1 MGLVLRA
8 PGMVSAT
15 DMTVMLLSS
24 WSTVKLLPEVKVTV
38 LGSQGSSRKALS
50 LNLQQPSQTA
60 QGQHLCH
67 CQTRFMAHQHWD
79 IGARRHDALAPA
91 YVETSQQPSD
101 AQL

>member
-50 LNLQQPSQTA
+50 LNLQQRSQPA
-60 QGQHLCH
+60 QGQHLQHCHH
-67 CQTRFMAHQHWD
+67 CQ
-79 IGARRHDALAPA
+79 IGPQSIHTKPLGQKA
-91 YVETSQQPSD
+91 
-101 AQL
+101 